1 MDFQVSGTDFPGVP
15 EASPGSSERT
25 ESLWWELFT
34 NLRRQ
39 MHSNLLSLLLIPLD
53 KLKKEKDAPRDKIH
67 RVVASQNI

>member
-39 MHSNLLSLLLIPLD
+39 MHSNLLSLLLTPLD
-53 KLKKEKDAPRDKIH
+53 VNEKDAPRDKIH